1 MSDDTKAKKLL
12 EEQNAYFRSK
22 NWVPEIYVKADGFHF
37 SIQHSDGSRIVDCYQ
52 ALQLVYDELREADDD
67 GYVSKPPMT
76 DDQILFANGYE
87 LLCESPLEITSVSN
101 SKVFIGGSA
110 AKSLLSTLRQNY
122 RNS

>member
-22 NWVPEIYVKADGFHF
+22 NWIPEIYVKADGFHF

-52 ALQLVYDELREADDD
+52 ALQLVYDALREEDDD

-76 DDQILFANGYE
+76 DEQILFASGYE
-87 LLCESPLEITSVSN
+87 MLCESPLEITSTIN
-101 SKVFIGGSA
+101 PKVFISGFSA
-110 AKSLLSTLRQNY
+110 NLLLSTLRQNY